1 MLMSNPVKIA
11 LFKICFMQ
19 FQQVSMIHHVNS
31 DNHVRFLNRT
41 KNTNCENY
49 QINTDVL
56 LRFIVKVLWLL
67 RTVAPD
73 ENFFHLVKIIY
84 PATIEFQIGIKKK
97 LEEDYLRNIHAAW
110 LKMLE
115 RIHKKQT
122 LKQSSH
128 MVIYI
133 EPYWISLGITNINV
147 VKDFPRNINATF
159 PFKCWN
165 EFRVKKA

>member
-1 MLMSNPVKIA
+1 
-11 LFKICFMQ
+11 MQ

-84 PATIEFQIGIKKK
+84 PATIEFQIGIKKNWK
-97 LEEDYLRNIHAAW
+97 
-110 LKMLE
+110 
-115 RIHKKQT
+115 RI
-122 LKQSSH
+122 
-128 MVIYI
+128 I
-133 EPYWISLGITNINV
+133 
-147 VKDFPRNINATF
+147 
-159 PFKCWN
+159 
-165 EFRVKKA
+165 